1 MNKITRLTPLI
12 GVVLIALFGLNSC
25 YINSDLMLKTHR
37 EFVFDQPD
45 SVQKDQYLLQPNDLI
60 QFRLFANNG
69 YKIIELTSGAEA
81 ETGASGVRGGM
92 MVLQENTISYF
103 IQPNGYVRVPL
114 LDTVNITGLNIR
126 QAEDSLASMYS
137 KYYIDPFVQ
146 IKVVNRRIIV
156 FPGNGG
162 DAKVIPLMNN
172 NMTLVEGLA
181 QAGGLPK
188 RGRSAKIKLIRQED
202 GKQKVFLID
211 LSTIEGLKYTGLIL
225 QANDIIYVE
234 PRPELA
240 REVLRDV
247 APIVSLVSSA
257 LFIYYTVA
265 QFNK

>member
-1 MNKITRLTPLI
+1 MNKITRLAPLI
-12 GVVLIALFGLNSC
+12 GIVFIALFGLNSC

-37 EFVFDQPD
+37 EYVFNEPD
-45 SVQKDQYLLQPNDLI
+45 SVQKDQYLLQANDLI

-81 ETGASGVRGGM
+81 ETGAGGVRGGM
-92 MVLQENTISYF
+92 MVLQENTINYF

-126 QAEDSLASMYS
+126 QAEDSLASMYAR
-137 KYYIDPFVQ
+137 YYIDPFVQ

-162 DAKVIPLMNN
+162 DARVIPLTNN

-181 QAGGLPK
+181 QAGGVAN
-188 RGRSAKIKLIRQED
+188 RGRAAKIKLIRQEE